1 MDNNNQAAFM
11 GALNSLKEYAKVN
24 GNIVT
29 KQDVESYFKDLGLD
43 DSKYQMI
50 TGYLLANDITVKGE
64 NGVDNEFLN
73 MLEKS
78 AVKRKLQKR
87 RYLSQMKIMKKMKNI
102 YRCIWKI

>member
-50 TGYLLANDITVKGE
+50 TGYLLANDITVKGCPAHRA
-64 NGVDNEFLN
+64 GVSGGSPER
-73 MLEKS
+73 
-78 AVKRKLQKR
+78 AVSVHDKGI
-87 RYLSQMKIMKKMKNI
+87 LSGAVCFQG
-102 YRCIWKI
+102 YDC

>member
-50 TGYLLANDITVKGE
+50 TGYFLPMILQSRVRTVLTMNFLTCLRNLL
-64 NGVDNEFLN
+64 
-73 MLEKS
+73 
-78 AVKRKLQKR
+78 
-87 RYLSQMKIMKKMKNI
+87 
-102 YRCIWKI
+102 

>member
-50 TGYLLANDITVKGE
+50 TGRRISHKQK
-64 NGVDNEFLN
+64 
-73 MLEKS
+73 KS
-78 AVKRKLQKR
+78 GSLTE
-87 RYLSQMKIMKKMKNI
+87 
-102 YRCIWKI
+102 

>member
-43 DSKYQMI
+43 EDTYSISIPLIFLPMI
-50 TGYLLANDITVKGE
+50 LQSRVRTVLTMNSLTCLRNLL
-64 NGVDNEFLN
+64 
-73 MLEKS
+73 
-78 AVKRKLQKR
+78 
-87 RYLSQMKIMKKMKNI
+87 
-102 YRCIWKI
+102 

>member
-50 TGYLLANDITVKGE
+50 TGYL
-64 NGVDNEFLN
+64 
-73 MLEKS
+73 
-78 AVKRKLQKR
+78 